1 MHLQIDKV
9 MAAEPSNNR
18 KDNSSVTLN
27 ERSEKERLIE
37 NVYRPDI
44 EKLHL
49 FTQMLRVNSLFKKAK
64 VVHK

>member
-1 MHLQIDKV
+1 
-9 MAAEPSNNR
+9 MAAEPQNIPGSDYPAKLQN
-18 KDNSSVTLN
+18 
-27 ERSEKERLIE
+27 RSEEQRLIE
-37 NVYRPDI
+37 NIYRPDI